1 MAPHPQRL
9 TVTRRAWPL
18 ARPLTTAHGVTTT
31 VDIVV
36 AEISDVE
43 SRGRGEGVPLRRYGE
58 SIDSVV
64 AALDA
69 MKGAVFSGL
78 NRDTLQHALPPG
90 AARNALDC
98 AFWDIDAKRAYCS
111 VAELAGL
118 GAVPPLMTAFTVA
131 FDTPDKM
138 AEQTAANRTRPLL
151 KLELGGDGDV
161 ERVRAVRQAAPAAR
175 LIVDANESW
184 NERQLGE
191 YMPMLI
197 DFRVA
202 LIEQPLPADADDALA
217 RLQHPIPLC
226 ADESCWTLA
235 DLDRL
240 DGKYQAINIK
250 LDKAGGLTEALAL
263 AEEAK
268 RRGLRIMVGGVI
280 GTSLGIA
287 PALLVAQQA
296 EIVDLDGPLR
306 MALDRAGGC
315 ATTAA
320 QSIRPIRNSGADLVE
335 IGPSASEMVGQDV
348 RRQLR
353 PHSGRSAEPVGCSEA
368 DIHASVPSSNAKR
381 NKV

>member
-18 ARPLTTAHGVTTT
+18 ARPLMTAHGVKTA
-31 VDIVV
+31 VDVV
-36 AEISDVE
+36 VVEISDVE

-98 AFWDIDAKRAYCS
+98 AFWDIDAKRAYRS

-118 GAVPPLMTAFTVA
+118 GAVSPLMTAFTVG

-138 AEQTAANRTRPLL
+138 AELAAANRPRPLL
-151 KLELGGDGDV
+151 RLELGGDGDV

-175 LIVDANESW
+175 LIVDAQESW
-184 NERQLGE
+184 SEAQLRE
-191 YMPMLI
+191 FMPALI
-197 DFRVA
+197 DCRVE
-202 LIEQPLPADADDALA
+202 LIEQPLSADADDALA
-217 RLQHPIPLC
+217 GSEHPIPLC
-226 ADESCWTLA
+226 ADESCRTLA

-240 DGKYQAINIK
+240 DGKYEAINIK
-250 LDKAGGLTEALAL
+250 LDKTGGLTEALAL
-263 AEEAK
+263 AAEAE
-268 RRGLRIMVGGVI
+268 RRGFRIMVGGMI
-280 GTSLGIA
+280 GTSLGVA

-296 EIVDLDGPLR
+296 KIVDLDGPLFL
-306 MALDRAGGC
+306 ASDRVPG
-315 ATTAA
+315 
-320 QSIRPIRNSGADLVE
+320 
-335 IGPSASEMVGQDV
+335 
-348 RRQLR
+348 LR
-353 PHSGRSAEPVGCSEA
+353 YDGSTIHPPEPNFWG
-368 DIHASVPSSNAKR
+368 
-381 NKV
+381 